1 MADNI
6 EGRPDTPLRLMA
18 EHLSLAADAVSVAP
32 VVADAPADPARIAVG
47 NVAGEPRQTG
57 HTADE
62 DDIDEVQGEAEAL
75 DAEVAQALGTLDLA
89 ELASLSDV
97 ALPQIDP
104 EDMPLVVGG
113 GAAGIV
119 AIALIASGGGGGGGG
134 GDGDGD
140 GDEVPVPPLLNV
152 FDLLADNPGAGP
164 FTINGTPGETDLAQ
178 FEFQTVMDQARS
190 EGDGQV
196 FNINGFDAAEGD
208 RIQFVQTDGG
218 TLDKA
223 EFVDLVDPVANG
235 FADTTTFNFLNA
247 AGGLSAQ
254 LVVEG
259 TFNPPADAADPF
271 FNLIEVV

>member
-1 MADNI
+1 MAKEV
-6 EGRPDTPLRLMA
+6 EGRLDAAMQALQASLLVDDSVRHVA
-18 EHLSLAADAVSVAP
+18 ESQP
-32 VVADAPADPARIAVG
+32 
-47 NVAGEPRQTG
+47 VAG
-57 HTADE
+57 ADVVK
-62 DDIDEVQGEAEAL
+62 VQEEAEEAVL
-75 DAEVAQALGTLDLA
+75 LTDSTGAESSIDLA
-89 ELASLSDV
+89 DLASLSDAASETAGSLPIMIAAGVIGV
-97 ALPQIDP
+97 AAI
-104 EDMPLVVGG
+104 VVAADDDEKVELGG
-113 GAAGIV
+113 GFEP
-119 AIALIASGGGGGGGG
+119 S
-134 GDGDGD
+134 
-140 GDEVPVPPLLNV
+140 PPPPPPPEADNV
-152 FDLLADNPGAGP
+152 FDLLADNPGTGP